1 MKGNLVR
8 IFAIMTL
15 ASSISAFAKS
25 DEAAKKS
32 KTNSKNT
39 NCEAT
44 ALAVKADQNKADQN
58 LTDEEKARKRLIEE
72 QEKQWIHDLENT
84 GGG

>member
-8 IFAIMTL
+8 ILAIMTL

-25 DEAAKKS
+25 DEPAKKS
-32 KTNSKNT
+32 KNNSKNT

-44 ALAVKADQNKADQN
+44 ATVAKADQNKADQN

-72 QEKQWIHDLENT
+72 QEKQWLHDLQYA
-84 GGG
+84 GS

>member
-1 MKGNLVR
+1 MKRNLVR

-15 ASSISAFAKS
+15 ATSISAFAKS
-25 DEAAKKS
+25 DEPAKKS
-32 KTNSKNT
+32 KNNSK

-44 ALAVKADQNKADQN
+44 ATVAKADQNRADQN

-72 QEKQWIHDLENT
+72 QEKQWLHDLQYT
-84 GGG
+84 GS